1 MKDMELE
8 TLENPNNSKFEATFI
23 AAGQLPSGC
32 GTMQMKL
39 QEHRMASPS
48 HLSSAGS
55 PEDQRESA
63 SWPSQETINFQTI
76 SN

>member
-32 GTMQMKL
+32 ETMQMKL
-39 QEHRMASPS
+39 QEHRMASLPIS
-48 HLSSAGS
+48 LQQEVQRIRERAPAG
-55 PEDQRESA
+55 QARKL
-63 SWPSQETINFQTI
+63 
-76 SN
+76 